1 MSESQENARRKGL
14 KVVQDKAKT
23 IPTRVTGNRRSI
35 PLKGPVQIMAFYRRL
50 VNDMYRDEIEPNK
63 ATRMAY
69 IVSQLIDAMKFF
81 ELSER
86 VRKLEERLE
95 GNHAKH

>member
-1 MSESQENARRKGL
+1 MSEIHENARQKRL
-14 KVVQDKAKT
+14 KAVQSKT
-23 IPTRVTGNRRSI
+23 KTVPLRATGSRRSI
-35 PLKGPVQIMAFYRRL
+35 PLKNPVQIMAFYRRL

-81 ELSER
+81 ELTER